1 MSLPYLDRLE
11 KIRNKTADSF
21 PDDHE
26 PSENAGQ
33 NKPLFS
39 PTGGDDKSPLWKAWS
54 QSKGKNVKDVTTQF
68 ESLLQDRINT
78 ERAKR
83 GSVHKSPVPVDKAPL
98 SLAEDSPRSS
108 SESTSAPSPNRLWNS
123 LLPAAQRWSR
133 RSSSSSSSNSSSNGN
148 SSSSKPLSLSSSPI
162 RSPRPSALE
171 LEQGISSTSTVN
183 STSRGGIWHE
193 VDSVSGNSAST
204 TPALSVTKPSPEQ
217 HTVRARLSMGS
228 ISSSSAAPSPSS
240 ASEPATP
247 FFAQSAQPSPAPAS
261 APSSVTVKALV
272 PPSSVDSTRSS
283 LYGESSSAQAQAQ
296 EEAEAERE
304 EREEREEEPLARR
317 ARAQTNMAQLVVDA
331 AVWSEVDSPH
341 PHAPTP
347 ASASASASA
356 SPSTPASASQQATP
370 LSTPLGAGGEV
381 LAVTRSEGSW
391 LWLWLRC
398 LAVAALALALALHP
412 ANPHHKAV
420 LALMPPPPAIVVG
433 QATLFLDTVKVV
445 GGRVFSAAR
454 LASAAARERSV
465 ALVLSTAQRVPSFEL
480 IDFGAFMKQITPPLL
495 LLGQR
500 LPLKL
505 ELDSLSSALT
515 TIERASVETAQELK
529 VFFLPLVLQARGWAR
544 HLRIPALPA
553 PPAFA
558 SSSSSSS
565 SEELAVVPFQN
576 SPPSFMSGLG
586 VAALAVGVALVVG
599 AYASWQACPEQTRA
613 AIVERVIEMSPQPVR
628 RLLQSPR
635 YTRSMTQSA
644 KKGPAQSSS
653 RAGARRAGAKKL
665 F

>member
-1 MSLPYLDRLE
+1 
-11 KIRNKTADSF
+11 
-21 PDDHE
+21 
-26 PSENAGQ
+26 
-33 NKPLFS
+33 
-39 PTGGDDKSPLWKAWS
+39 
-54 QSKGKNVKDVTTQF
+54 
-68 ESLLQDRINT
+68 
-78 ERAKR
+78 
-83 GSVHKSPVPVDKAPL
+83 
-98 SLAEDSPRSS
+98 
-108 SESTSAPSPNRLWNS
+108 
-123 LLPAAQRWSR
+123 
-133 RSSSSSSSNSSSNGN
+133 
-148 SSSSKPLSLSSSPI
+148 
-162 RSPRPSALE
+162 
-171 LEQGISSTSTVN
+171 
-183 STSRGGIWHE
+183 
-193 VDSVSGNSAST
+193 
-204 TPALSVTKPSPEQ
+204 
-217 HTVRARLSMGS
+217 
-228 ISSSSAAPSPSS
+228 
-240 ASEPATP
+240 
-247 FFAQSAQPSPAPAS
+247 
-261 APSSVTVKALV
+261 V

-283 LYGESSSAQAQAQ
+283 LYGDSSSAQAQAQ
-296 EEAEAERE
+296 AQEEADAEA
-304 EREEREEEPLARR
+304 EREEEPLARR

-341 PHAPTP
+341 PHAATP
-347 ASASASASA
+347 ASAPASAPA

-433 QATLFLDTVKVV
+433 QATLLLDAVKVV

-500 LPLKL
+500 LPFKL
-505 ELDSLSSALT
+505 ELDSLRSALT

-553 PPAFA
+553 PPA
-558 SSSSSSS
+558 SSSSSS

-613 AIVERVIEMSPQPVR
+613 AIVERVIELSPQPVR